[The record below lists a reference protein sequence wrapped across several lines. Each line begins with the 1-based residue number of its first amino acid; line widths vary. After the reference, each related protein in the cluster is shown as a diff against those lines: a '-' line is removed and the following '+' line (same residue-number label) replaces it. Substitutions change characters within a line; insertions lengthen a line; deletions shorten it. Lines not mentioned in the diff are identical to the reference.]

1 VSRAACAVVL
11 ALVAPAAFAATGVQ
25 DKGGLVESS
34 QVDGIKQQ
42 TAEQGAA
49 VARMQQRMQALESQG
64 KQSGQALGEKDRAIA
79 DLERQLHE
87 AEAAKAPAPAKA
99 SGK

>member
-11 ALVAPAAFAATGVQ
+11 ALVAPVAFAATGTQ
-25 DKGGLVESS
+25 DVKA
-34 QVDGIKQQ
+34 QVDGIQRQ

-49 VARMQQRMQALESQG
+49 VAQMQKRVQTLESQG
-64 KQSGQALGEKDRAIA
+64 KQSDQALGEKDRAIA

-87 AEAAKAPAPAKA
+87 AEAAKAPAAAKT